1 MYFAKPTWCRLS
13 LCECWVSSGGF
24 DQIVHRAVVPNALM
38 PVHLFLRVGPVP
50 GLQLAAPTTLTLGGA
65 GVLTSAALLVTV
77 TTLELQVF
85 NLLGYQ
91 WAPILATFA
100 RIVVVILGLFST
112 IQCRPCY
119 IVVLVGFICACHMVS
134 VITKEEDSFDF
145 IGGFDPFPPYHVNEK
160 TSNL

>member
-1 MYFAKPTWCRLS
+1 M
-13 LCECWVSSGGF
+13 
-24 DQIVHRAVVPNALM
+24 HRNKRAE
-38 PVHLFLRVGPVP
+38 
-50 GLQLAAPTTLTLGGA
+50 
-65 GVLTSAALLVTV
+65 V

-91 WAPILATFA
+91 WAPILSTFA

-134 VITKEEDSFDF
+134 VITKEEDSYKCVTTSLLQNP
-145 IGGFDPFPPYHVNEK
+145 ITNLPALPGSEGGEERLQAGHGDLRAGLLKESLSPEGSGLRRDGKVQR
-160 TSNL
+160 